1 MQRATHQ
8 QNLDEPGRP
17 APVRALAVAFDGKIV
32 RARAAPEGTLRAS
45 RDASS

>member
-1 MQRATHQ
+1 MQRVKHQ
-8 QNLDEPGRP
+8 QTLDEPARP

-32 RARAAPEGTLRAS
+32 RARAAPEGTLRTS